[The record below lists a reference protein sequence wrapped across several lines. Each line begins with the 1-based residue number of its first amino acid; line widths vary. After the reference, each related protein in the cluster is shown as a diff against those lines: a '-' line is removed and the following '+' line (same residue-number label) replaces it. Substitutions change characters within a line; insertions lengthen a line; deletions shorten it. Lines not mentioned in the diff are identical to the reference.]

1 MRKIIIAAIVWCVL
15 VLLFRV
21 YISISEEASI
31 NEVLKRGDF
40 NAVCKLL
47 DSEKVN
53 INTSIKEESGYP
65 AIVNLFKNKKFKS
78 TLRIY
83 ETTILIEVTKQGHA
97 AEVKHLIDYY
107 NAKIDAV
114 DSNQRSALYYALKL
128 PHEETAL
135 LLIKKGAKIT
145 DLFMPVPLGAHLIEG
160 SPFFQIAL
168 SKGHFKIV
176 KWIIDK
182 ESEHDMRSAIILAMS
197 SDNEDLTLFYLEK
210 GGVKYNSDQ
219 QLISFLFLES
229 IKKGYLKVLEFL
241 IRKGV
246 GVNTVLVTEDDIAS
260 AKNASNEQ
268 GKVSGMP
275 GGVLGVMPMVGM
287 PGIGIQKND
296 NPPGMIELFEPMMVG
311 TPGGVLEV
319 MPMMGMPGGV
329 PEVEGEV
336 IGSEGES
343 DTITSRPTSLDYAIA
358 SGSGTEILA
367 LLKKHGAKFSKAFKP
382 LIEAAISDDLNAL
395 NNIFKDVEDINNQN
409 INIEFHFEDSKFL
422 TSILNW
428 SVFQN
433 NTNFVEC
440 FFNKGININ
449 AATNSL
455 NNYFE
460 SSSPP
465 HFDLLALSMHHKDN
479 SNMVQVLI
487 NQNINVNGKNESG
500 RTPLEFA
507 FSNGR
512 VNSARLLREN
522 GGKIDSIFSAA
533 LVGDLEAIKD
543 FLNAGLEINKKDNNG
558 QTVLHVAIKEG
569 HEEIIKFLI
578 SKRVDLN
585 IKDSSG
591 STALFYAV
599 TKNQNNIIK
608 LLLEKGANVDVKNNS
623 LFTPLHKAALGGADE
638 ALELLLSHNP
648 NINALANSESTALD
662 LVLMRAEMLG
672 EQNSEIADLLRK
684 NGGKTSEEL
693 KAEGK

>member
-83 ETTILIEVTKQGHA
+83 ETTILIEVTKQGHV

-114 DSNQRSALYYALKL
+114 DSNQRSALHYALKL

-145 DLFMPVPLGAHLIEG
+145 DRFLPVALGAHLIEG
-160 SPFFQIAL
+160 SPFQIAL

-182 ESEHDMRSAIILAMS
+182 ESEYDMRSAIILAMS

-275 GGVLGVMPMVGM
+275 GGVLGVVTPMVGM

-311 TPGGVLEV
+311 TPRGVLEV

-358 SGSGTEILA
+358 SDSRTEILA
-367 LLKKHGAKFSKAFKP
+367 LLKKHGAKFSKAFTP

-487 NQNINVNGKNESG
+487 NQNINVNGKNENG

-543 FLNAGLEINKKDNNG
+543 FLNAGLEINQKDNNG

-578 SKRVDLN
+578 SKRVDLS
-585 IKDSSG
+585 IKDSTG
-591 STALFYAV
+591 STALFYAISR
-599 TKNQNNIIK
+599 NQKNIIK
-608 LLLEKGANVDVKNNS
+608 LLIEKGANVDVKNTS
-623 LFTPLHKAALGGADE
+623 LFTPLHRAALSGAEDVI
-638 ALELLLSHNP
+638 ELLLSHN
-648 NINALANSESTALD
+648 ANVNSLSKSESTPLD
-662 LVLMRAEMLG
+662 LVLMRTEPK
-672 EQNSEIADLLRK
+672 SEIADLLRK
-684 NGGKTSEEL
+684 HGAKTAKKL
-693 KAEGK
+693 KAQGK